1 MSTKPDNKPKF
12 HAFRVTDK
20 DGKPSFVKVGAA
32 WESASGGLN
41 IRLEG
46 ESQGDIYLFPPKE
59 RKPRGSTS
67 KKPAAAT
74 K

>member
-1 MSTKPDNKPKF
+1 MSTKTDNQPTF

-20 DGKPSFVKVGAA
+20 DGKPGFTKVGAA
-32 WESASGGLN
+32 WKNQSGGLN

-46 ESQGDIYLFPPKE
+46 ESQGDIYLFPPRE
-59 RKPRGSTS
+59 RKAKAT
-67 KKPAAAT
+67 PAAA